1 MKKIRFT
8 DVTFRDGFQSMLGA
22 RVKTEDFLPAFEAAV
37 EAGIQSFEVGG
48 GARFQSLYFYCQED
62 AFEMMDA
69 CRKVAGPDINLQSLG
84 RGANVVGLVSQCREI
99 IDLHAKMFHKHGIST
114 IRNFDALNDYRNL
127 DYSGRC
133 IKKHG
138 AKHQVCV
145 SLMGLPPGLDA
156 DYPHSAK
163 FYADCLK
170 NIIEADIPFDSVCYK
185 DASGTTPPSIVHES
199 IKLARDIVG
208 KDIDIEF
215 HSHCTAGA
223 GPSCLMAAIEGGAD
237 IIDTALAPLSGG
249 TCHADLLSMWH
260 LLRGTEYTF
269 DMDYEKILQAEEKL
283 TECMDK
289 YFMPPE
295 AKETNPLIVLSPM
308 PGGALTANTQ
318 MMRDNNCMHLYN
330 DVIGAMREV
339 VAKGGFGTSVTPV
352 SQFYFQQAFA
362 NVTQGNW
369 SKITEGYGKMVLGY
383 FGKTPSK
390 PDPEIVKLASEQL
403 ELEPTNEDVHDI
415 NDRNPKLGIAPAKK
429 TLEDNGL
436 EATEENIFIIATCGD
451 KGLAYLQG
459 NSQPGVRYKD
469 EEERKQA
476 KPYID
481 EAVAEA
487 KKEWEASAPAA
498 SAAAPASGPAS
509 YTITVNGQSYNVDV
523 APAGSGGAAQVQ
535 NVQPVAQQPAAAPQV
550 AAQPVV
556 GGAGEEIKAP
566 MPGNVLRIEVGEGE
580 AISDGQTL
588 MVLEAMKMETPI
600 KAHITG
606 TVANVHVEQGDNV
619 ESGQVLA
626 VID

>member
-8 DVTFRDGFQSMLGA
+8 DITFRDGFQSVLGA
-22 RVKTEDFLPAFEAAV
+22 RVRTEDFLPAFEAAV
-37 EAGIQSFEVGG
+37 EAGIDSFEVGG

-69 CRKVAGPDINLQSLG
+69 CRKVAGSDINLQSLA

-156 DYPHSAK
+156 DYPHSAQ

-170 NIIEADIPFDSVCYK
+170 NILEADIPFDSVCYK
-185 DASGTTPPSIVHES
+185 DASGTTPPQTVHES

-208 KDIDIEF
+208 KDVDIEF
-215 HSHCTAGA
+215 HTHCTAGA
-223 GPSCLMAAIEGGAD
+223 GPSCLMAAIEAGAD

-249 TCHADLLSMWH
+249 TCHTDILSMWH
-260 LLRGTEYTF
+260 LLRGTEYTL
-269 DMDYEKILQAEEKL
+269 DIDYEKMLKAEEKL
-283 TECMDK
+283 SECLDK

-369 SKITEGYGKMVLGY
+369 AKITEGYGKMVLGY
-383 FGKTPSK
+383 FGKTPSD

-403 ELEPTNEDVHDI
+403 ELEPTTEDVHDI
-415 NDRNPKLGIAPAKK
+415 NDRNTSLGIDPAKK
-429 TLEDNGL
+429 TLEENGL

-451 KGLAYLQG
+451 KGLAYLKG
-459 NSQPGVRYKD
+459 NASLGVRYKQD
-469 EEERKQA
+469 EERKMC
-476 KPYID
+476 KPYVD
-481 EAVAEA
+481 EAVTEA
-487 KKEWEASAPAA
+487 KKQWQATAPAPAA
-498 SAAAPASGPAS
+498 ATGGPAS
-509 YTITVNGQSYNVDV
+509 YTITVNGKSYNVDV
-523 APAGSGGAAQVQ
+523 APSGTGGAAQVQ
-535 NVQPVAQQPAAAPQV
+535 GVQPAAQPP
-550 AAQPVV
+550 AAQPAA
-556 GGAGEEIKAP
+556 GGAGEQVKAP
-566 MPGNVLRIEVGEGE
+566 MPGSVLRVEVGEGE
-580 AISDGQTL
+580 AVSDGQTL

-606 TVANVHVEQGDNV
+606 TVAEIHVEQGDNV
-619 ESGQVLA
+619 ESGQVLL